1 MTIEE
6 VLSLFDKVEKKGFTT
21 YDIVGKLSEL
31 NENEKKKNEFQYEIL
46 AFQLQ
51 PSNNENT
58 PWNTYYGPQL
68 TFTDQNGNL
77 VYRPPFD
84 SITIEAIHYWE
95 RRYKIVN
102 NPLLVMRYAGLVWD
116 FKRIV
121 AHEKYD
127 SDLYRKYVDSML
139 KVCNE
144 DYAQH
149 PVLTTNILERLFVL
163 VNGNLDDLRL
173 LKTAYKEFE
182 KRHAKDD
189 AVRYWASQFLMML
202 KYRKCFEQSEIDDLV
217 NQHEQRL
224 LRLSTPDAD
233 GNVNPWNVQQQA
245 ELLADYYNSKQNK
258 DEIRRVLKKV
268 EESFAHESDK
278 ITKMQLMGNYELLYQ
293 KYRHYSL
300 DDEAKRISAE
310 IQKIGKD
317 AKNELQTQSIEFSIP
332 KEVYEQAQFMFGE
345 QAQSDEERW
354 MNFIV
359 YFIPRKEN
367 EEICLKDLVAKYP
380 LKFLCSTN
388 LMDVKGR
395 PMSVVG
401 PYDNDPEGHLILH
414 IAEKMQLNAYFLDYA
429 IKAMVQIGA
438 LTTEK
443 IMNNFIKES
452 PLFEDNRYGIIEKA
466 LDAFFQQEYTIM
478 CHLLVPQIENAI
490 CNLVELSGTTVL
502 KSQRKGNGFQLK
514 TLDEL
519 LGEKIVKDVFTEN
532 GAYYLRLVLS
542 EQRGLNIR
550 NLLCHGLVPPDNF
563 NVVVAERLIHVLLM
577 LGSVKYNS

>member
-1 MTIEE
+1 MSIEE
-6 VLSLFDKVEKKGFTT
+6 VLSFFDKVEKKGFTT

-31 NENEKKKNEFQYEIL
+31 DEIEKKKNEYQYEIL

-51 PSNNENT
+51 PSNDENT

-77 VYRPPFD
+77 IYRPSFD
-84 SITIEAIHYWE
+84 SITKEAIHYWE
-95 RRYKIVN
+95 KRYKIVN

-116 FKRIV
+116 FKRII

-139 KVCNE
+139 KICNE

-149 PVLTTNILERLFVL
+149 PVITTNILERLFVL

-173 LKTAYKEFE
+173 LKSAYKEFE
-182 KRHAKDD
+182 KRNAKDD

-202 KYRKCFEQSEIDDLV
+202 KYRKCFEQEEIDDLV
-217 NQHEQRL
+217 SQHEQRL
-224 LRLSTPDAD
+224 LRLKTPDID
-233 GNVNPWNVQQQA
+233 GKINPWNVQQQA
-245 ELLADYYNSKQNK
+245 ELLADYYNSQQNRV
-258 DEIRRVLKKV
+258 EIKRVLEIV

-278 ITKMQLMGNYELLYQ
+278 ITKMQLMGNYELLYK

-300 DDEAKRISAE
+300 EDEAKRIAAE
-310 IQKIGKD
+310 IQRIGKN
-317 AKNELQTQSIEFSIP
+317 AKDELQTQNIEFSIP
-332 KEVYEQAQFMFGE
+332 KEVFE
-345 QAQSDEERW
+345 QAQSMFGEKAQSDVERW
-354 MNFIV
+354 TNFIV
-359 YFIPRKEN
+359 YFIPRKEK
-367 EEICLKDLVAKYP
+367 EKICLKDLVGKYP
-380 LKFLCSTN
+380 LKFMCSTN
-388 LMDVKGR
+388 LMDSKGR
-395 PMSVVG
+395 PMSIIG
-401 PYDNDPEGHLILH
+401 SYESDPEGHLILH
-414 IAEKMQLNAYFLDYA
+414 IAEKMNLNAYFLDYA
-429 IKAMVQIGA
+429 IKVMMQTGA
-438 LTTEK
+438 LSTEK
-443 IMNNFIKES
+443 IMNNFIKDS
-452 PLFEDNRYGIIEKA
+452 PLFEDNRYVVIEKA
-466 LDAFFQQEYTIM
+466 LDSFFQQDFVIM

-519 LGEKIVKDVFTEN
+519 LGEKIVKDVFTED
-532 GAYYLRLVLS
+532 GAFYLRLVLS

-563 NVVVAERLIHVLLM
+563 NAVVAERLIHVLLM
-577 LGSVKYNS
+577 LGSVKYTS